1 MRLRETI
8 WRSVHVAFIHDPAR
22 GRSLC
27 GARLCRRAV
36 VLAGGERQRPSRDH
50 QGVVRR
56 RRGQGE
62 LRFGRRTYP
71 LSIGGV
77 SIGFSGGVSQANL
90 VGTVS
95 NIRRASDVAGTY
107 SATTAGAALITGG
120 KQVVTL
126 RNEKGAVLQLRG
138 SQVGVEI
145 NLDVSG
151 MVIGFR

>member
-1 MRLRETI
+1 MLRSSMIRLAVAAFAALGFAAVPSSSQAASG
-8 WRSVHVAFIHDPAR
+8 SVRLVITKASFVVGVA
-22 GRSLC
+22 G
-27 GARLCRRAV
+27 
-36 VLAGGERQRPSRDH
+36 
-50 QGVVRR
+50 
-56 RRGQGE
+56 GQGE

-107 SATTAGAALITGG
+107 SATTAGPALITGG

>member
-1 MRLRETI
+1 MLRSSIIRLAFAA
-8 WRSVHVAFIHDPAR
+8 VAALAFAAAPSSSQAASGRVQLVITKASFIV
-22 GRSLC
+22 G
-27 GARLCRRAV
+27 V
-36 VLAGGERQRPSRDH
+36 AGG
-50 QGVVRR
+50 QGT
-56 RRGQGE
+56 

-71 LSIGGV
+71 LSVGGV

-90 VGTVS
+90 VGAVS

-126 RNEKGAVLQLRG
+126 TNEKGAVLQLRG
-138 SQVGVEI
+138 AQVGIEI

>member
-1 MRLRETI
+1 MLRSSMIRLAVAAFAALGFAAVPSSSQAASG
-8 WRSVHVAFIHDPAR
+8 SVRLVITKASFVVGVA
-22 GRSLC
+22 G
-27 GARLCRRAV
+27 
-36 VLAGGERQRPSRDH
+36 
-50 QGVVRR
+50 
-56 RRGQGE
+56 GQGE

-107 SATTAGAALITGG
+107 SATTAGAARITGG

-145 NLDVSG
+145 NLDV
-151 MVIGFR
+151 

>member
-1 MRLRETI
+1 MLRSSFIRLA
-8 WRSVHVAFIHDPAR
+8 VAAFAALAFAAVPSASQAASGNVRLVINKASFIV
-22 GRSLC
+22 G
-27 GARLCRRAV
+27 V
-36 VLAGGERQRPSRDH
+36 AGG
-50 QGVVRR
+50 QGT
-56 RRGQGE
+56 
-62 LRFGRRTYP
+62 LRFGRRSYP
-71 LSIGGV
+71 LSIGGLSV
-77 SIGFSGGVSQANL
+77 GFSGGVSQASL

-120 KQVVTL
+120 KQVVSL

-138 SQVGVEI
+138 EQIGVEI